1 MYTSLDSQRLQSQL
15 LFLSRAESATLL
27 TQMPWSQM
35 EAMLSLAALQVIVLT
50 PALKTV
56 DRKLLLSRPTLL
68 EQLRHLYH

>member
-1 MYTSLDSQRLQSQL
+1 
-15 LFLSRAESATLL
+15 
-27 TQMPWSQM
+27 M